1 MEELNDNFEQD
12 MMIVNNE
19 LQQIEQDMSYLDD
32 IDSLIIELRRIKEE
46 LGTL

>member
-19 LQQIEQDMSYLDD
+19 LQEIEQDMSYLDD